1 MGLQKDMNLMRLL
14 KVAIAK
20 MEDNVVPPWKPTQC
34 KKRSRS
40 IESVGNGK
48 NHKIWNN
55 YPFKYYN
62 CCSIKQRPIGNIT
75 VSSNPTT
82 VGRTPKRMKKKF
94 SPANHND
101 CSFNQHRWKFD
112 DVLNSIS
119 KSTSICL
126 MACSQMHTWMLS
138 QSISCIPQ
146 LYAEHPFH

>member
-1 MGLQKDMNLMRLL
+1 MRIL

-20 MEDNVVPPWKPTQC
+20 TEDNAVPPWKPTQC
-34 KKRSRS
+34 KERSRS
-40 IESVGNGK
+40 IENVGNGK

-62 CCSIKQRPIGNIT
+62 CCSIKKRPIGNIA

-82 VGRTPKRMKKKF
+82 VSRTPKRTKKSSVLQIKTIV
-94 SPANHND
+94 HLIKHIW
-101 CSFNQHRWKFD
+101 QFD
-112 DVLNSIS
+112 DVLSSIS

-146 LYAEHPFH
+146 LYAEHPFRRLY